1 MNPTALKVLIFTLVT
16 FGELLQLV
24 AIVLIRL
31 TQLIMNVNPRIT
43 IEVPHINFDAC
54 ILEWVTLNPEP
65 PSDNSSPHSSD
76 STHTQAHLS
85 PNILPPHISPRL

>member
-1 MNPTALKVLIFTLVT
+1 MNPTALKVLIFTIVT

-31 TQLIMNVNPRIT
+31 AQLIVQVNPTIT
-43 IEVPHINFDAC
+43 IEVPHINFDDC

-65 PSDNSSPHSSD
+65 SEHSSPHSSD
-76 STHTQAHLS
+76 SAHTQAHLS
-85 PNILPPHISPRL
+85 PNALPPRVSPRL